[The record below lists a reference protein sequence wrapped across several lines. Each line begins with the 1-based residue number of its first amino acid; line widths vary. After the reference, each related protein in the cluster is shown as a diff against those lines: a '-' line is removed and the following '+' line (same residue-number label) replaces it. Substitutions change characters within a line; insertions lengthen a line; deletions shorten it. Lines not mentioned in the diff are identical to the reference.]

1 MLCFRRCVSAIVNQI
16 ASRGFFLCVLAVM
29 AVHAFAKTRAKPG
42 DGPPIVCPSR
52 PKDSRGE
59 TVYKNQGPDEKD
71 QPVIAGKLVLLRP
84 FNLLPAPPRLR
95 GHPGREEVIVE
106 GVAER

>member
-1 MLCFRRCVSAIVNQI
+1 MTGHALGKTHARP
-16 ASRGFFLCVLAVM
+16 AV
-29 AVHAFAKTRAKPG
+29 VRQSS
-42 DGPPIVCPSR
+42 VRLR
-52 PKDSRGE
+52 PKDSCGE
-59 TVYKNQGPDEKD
+59 IVYKNQGPDEKD

>member
-1 MLCFRRCVSAIVNQI
+1 
-16 ASRGFFLCVLAVM
+16 M

-71 QPVIAGKLVLLRP
+71 QPVIAGKLILPRP
-84 FNLLPAPPRLR
+84 IKLSDPAPL
-95 GHPGREEVIVE
+95 
-106 GVAER
+106 